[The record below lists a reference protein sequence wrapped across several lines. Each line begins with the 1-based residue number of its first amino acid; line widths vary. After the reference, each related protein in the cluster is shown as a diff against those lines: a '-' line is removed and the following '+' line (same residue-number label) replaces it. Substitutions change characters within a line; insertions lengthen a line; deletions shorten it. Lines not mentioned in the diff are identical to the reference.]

1 MLRLSLPVLA
11 EQLLNMLVGFAD
23 TWLAGNLL
31 VGEQYLAAMTLNA
44 YLLWLLGSI
53 VAVVSIGT
61 TALTARFVGA
71 GSHGA
76 ASHALNQSL
85 VLGVALGATLVVLGF
100 LWADNLVYAVGLE
113 ANAAP
118 LAIRYIYILLPAI
131 PVFMLEQIAFAA
143 LRGAGDTVT
152 GLAVMTV
159 VNVINVVVSFGL
171 VLGWG
176 PLPALGWSGVAIGTA
191 TAYVVG
197 GAIVLVLLVRGRAGL
212 RIEPRLLVP
221 DWGMMRRLLRV
232 GLPAGCDSA
241 AVNLCQLW
249 FLSIISH
256 MGNLAAAAHGVAIRV
271 EALAYLPGTA
281 FQVAAATLAGQ
292 HLGARDERRAVRS
305 VWMASLAGT
314 MVMTC
319 AGVVFYFAGKELA
332 GLFVSSAQE
341 EVAVGAAPLLQIIA
355 LAMPPF
361 ALLMVVSGALRGA
374 GDTRWPLLVTFVGY
388 LGVRIPLA
396 YWLAWETFLI
406 PGTQIQVQGLGLG
419 VRGAWFAMA
428 TDLTVRGVLI
438 VGRFLHGGWK
448 RIEV

>member
-44 YLLWLLGSI
+44 YLLWLLGSL
-53 VAVVSIGT
+53 VSVVSIGT
-61 TALTARFVGA
+61 TALTARFIGA
-71 GSHGA
+71 GNRA
-76 ASHALNQSL
+76 VASHAMNQSL
-85 VLGVALGATLVVLGF
+85 VLGVAFGTALVLLGY
-100 LWADNLVYAVGLE
+100 LWADNLVYAIGLE
-113 ANAAP
+113 ADAAP
-118 LAIRYIYILLPAI
+118 LAIQYIYILLPAI
-131 PVFMLEQIAFAA
+131 PIFMLEQIAFAA

-159 VNVINVVVSFGL
+159 VNVINVLVSAGL
-171 VLGWG
+171 VVGWG

-191 TAYVVG
+191 TAYVAG
-197 GAIVLVLLVRGRAGL
+197 GAIVLLLLMRGRAGL
-212 RIEPRLLVP
+212 RIERRLLLP

-232 GLPAGCDSA
+232 GVPAGCDSA

-249 FLSIISH
+249 FLSIISQ

-305 VWMASLAGT
+305 VVMACLAGT
-314 MVMTC
+314 IVMTC
-319 AGVVFYFAGKELA
+319 AGVAFYFLGEELA

-355 LAMPPF
+355 VAMPPF
-361 ALLMVVSGALRGA
+361 ALLMVLSGALRGA

-396 YWLAWETFLI
+396 YWLAWETFFV
-406 PGTQIQVQGLGLG
+406 PGTQLEVQGLGLG

-428 TDLTVRGVLI
+428 ADLTVRGVLI
-438 VGRFLHGGWK
+438 VGRFFHGGWK